1 MNRSVSSNF
10 DNPGSALVDKAADK
24 VQSGIRSAQDSA
36 IDAGNALS
44 SKVDDLR
51 LGAGTTL
58 TKAAIRAQS
67 MGKQG
72 LDAISNVASQTRDV
86 ISDTSQSIVAY
97 TKKNPAKAL
106 TIAAASGAL
115 LYAAIKL
122 VAPSRD
128 RSKRTP

>member
-1 MNRSVSSNF
+1 MESSVSRIEKT
-10 DNPGSALVDKAADK
+10 GSALADKAADK
-24 VQSGIRSAQDSA
+24 VQSGIRSAQDTA

-51 LGAGTTL
+51 SEAGSTL
-58 TKAAIRAQS
+58 TKAAGRAQS

-72 LDAISNVASQTRDV
+72 LDAIGNMASQARDV
-86 ISDTSQSIVAY
+86 VSDTSQSIVAY

-115 LYAAIKL
+115 LYAAFKVI
-122 VAPSRD
+122 APSRD
-128 RSKRTP
+128 RNKRTP